1 MKDELSALARPLAL
15 IALGMAT
22 LLLYDHAAYLHRF
35 PKSMFV
41 YVTTFV
47 AQFAL
52 YAAACRVVLGA
63 VKASPVKEDRAKKR
77 AAKQT
82 GAILLAITALFGA
95 VFRAQLV
102 IEPPYLSTD
111 LFRYIWD
118 GRVQAAGINPY
129 RYIPEQPELA
139 HLRDREIYDLINRR
153 DFAHTIYPPAAQAI
167 FLASYLIRPSS
178 LTGFKTAMSLF
189 DGLAALAIALA
200 LMRVGL
206 DPARVIIFAW
216 NPLVVWESAHSGHI
230 EAAAMAF
237 LSLALTMWVYERYA
251 LTGVALALAVLVK
264 LYPLLLLPV
273 FLTMKPER
281 ASIEDDKTGREDKTG
296 GPEQPRALFESR
308 FRELAGRVSF
318 RLLAAFVLTVI
329 AAYLPYI
336 GVGAGV
342 LGYLPGYLKEE
353 GFVET
358 GSRYFLLG
366 LVRLI
371 APLPAVVYSMAA
383 ALVLAVAGLWSLLKV
398 KRTGVDVARTASLM
412 IGLFLILS
420 TPRFS
425 WYMAWIIPF
434 LCFAPRASWAYLTGA
449 SVLLYFLWLTG
460 DYPNL
465 PVWLGAII
473 YLPTL
478 ALLEAE
484 RRIGRQDVNLWARM
498 RA

>member
-1 MKDELSALARPLAL
+1 MKDELVALARPLAL

-35 PKSMFV
+35 SKSMFV

-52 YAAACRVVLGA
+52 YSAACRVVLGA
-63 VKASPVKEDRAKKR
+63 ARESGAKESGAKKR
-77 AAKQT
+77 SAKQT
-82 GAILLAITALFGA
+82 GAILLAVVALFGA
-95 VFRAQLV
+95 VFRTQLV
-102 IEPPYLSTD
+102 TEPPYLSTD

-118 GRVQAAGINPY
+118 GRVQDAGINPY
-129 RYIPEQPELA
+129 RYIPEQAELA
-139 HLRDREIYDLINRR
+139 HLRDREVYDLINRR

-167 FLASYLIRPSS
+167 FFAIYRIWPSS

-200 LMRVGL
+200 LRRAGL
-206 DPARVIIFAW
+206 EPARVIIFAW
-216 NPLVVWESAHSGHI
+216 NPLVIWESAHSGHI

-237 LSLALTMWVYERYA
+237 LALALMTWVYEKYT

-273 FLTMKPER
+273 FLTMKPKRVLDET
-281 ASIEDDKTGREDKTG
+281 AGEPS
-296 GPEQPRALFESR
+296 QSRALIRHR
-308 FRELAGRVSF
+308 FRELAGRLSL
-318 RLLAAFVLTVI
+318 RMLAAFVLTIIV
-329 AAYLPYI
+329 AYLPYI

-366 LVRLI
+366 VVRLI
-371 APLPAVVYSMAA
+371 APLPASVYSIAA
-383 ALVLAVAGLWSLLKV
+383 AFVLAGAGLWSLLKV
-398 KRTGVDVARTASLM
+398 KRTGVDVARTACAM

-484 RRIGRQDVNLWARM
+484 RRVSRQNINHWARM

>member
-1 MKDELSALARPLAL
+1 MKATRHERESGMKDELFALGRPLAL
-15 IALGMAT
+15 IVLGMAT

-35 PKSMFV
+35 NRSMFV

-52 YAAACRVVLGA
+52 YSAACYVVVGA
-63 VKASPVKEDRAKKR
+63 TKQRAAKQAR

-82 GAILLAITALFGA
+82 GAILLVIVAVFGA
-95 VFRAQLV
+95 VFRTQLV
-102 IEPPYLSTD
+102 TEPPYLSTD
-111 LFRYIWD
+111 IFRYVWD

-129 RYIPEQPELA
+129 RYIPEQAELA

-167 FLASYLIRPSS
+167 FFATYRIWPSS

-200 LMRVGL
+200 LRRVGL
-206 DPARVIIFAW
+206 QPARAVIFAW
-216 NPLVVWESAHSGHI
+216 HPLVVWESAHSGHI

-237 LSLALTMWVYERYA
+237 LSLATMAWVYEKYT
-251 LTGVALALAVLVK
+251 LTGIALALAVLVK

-281 ASIEDDKTGREDKTG
+281 VLSERDKAIELTA
-296 GPEQPRALFESR
+296 PRAPLESR
-308 FRELAGRVSF
+308 LRGLAGRLSF
-318 RLLAAFVLTVI
+318 SLLGAFILTI
-329 AAYLPYI
+329 IIAYLPYI

-366 LVRLI
+366 LVRVI
-371 APLPAVVYSMAA
+371 APLPTFVYSIAA
-383 ALVLAVAGLWSLLKV
+383 AVALAGAGLWSLLRV
-398 KRTGVDVARTASLM
+398 KPTGVDLARTAAAV

-425 WYMAWIIPF
+425 WYVAWIIPF
-434 LCFAPRASWAYLTGA
+434 LCFAPRASWVYLTGA
-449 SVLLYFLWLTG
+449 SVLLYLLWLTG

-484 RRIGRQDVNLWARM
+484 RRMARQNINLRQG
-498 RA
+498 